1 MNTRIKICLLILF
14 SIVTTPLFYYISDNP
29 GLIQNKLINS
39 RIINKIGKKS
49 TVIFDL
55 NTSLENHMISHM
67 KTYEIK
73 AKSISKEEL
82 KNYAKKLDIK
92 TDDIKEDS
100 SSYILQNDINQLVI
114 NKDTGLIQ
122 YKNLKYKDNN
132 INKKITSEE
141 AIEIVIDFIEK
152 LELPCN
158 HKKCLVEDLPK
169 ENIYQLRFV
178 NSLEGILNYGY
189 YTKAE
194 ITYNGEL
201 LNFDSY
207 QLVYK
212 PLKIV
217 PIKTKK
223 QAYDDLIDIPF
234 EEKNLYIDIQKIE
247 LVYYSTDLEKSA
259 GKKLVL
265 EPAYRFFGEISRDAS
280 FEYFIPA
287 IKD

>member
-1 MNTRIKICLLILF
+1 MPSYSFFHSNYA
-14 SIVTTPLFYYISDNP
+14 SFYYISDNP

-141 AIEIVIDFIEK
+141 AIEIVIDFIE
-152 LELPCN
+152 
-158 HKKCLVEDLPK
+158 
-169 ENIYQLRFV
+169 
-178 NSLEGILNYGY
+178 S
-189 YTKAE
+189 
-194 ITYNGEL
+194 
-201 LNFDSY
+201 
-207 QLVYK
+207 
-212 PLKIV
+212 
-217 PIKTKK
+217 
-223 QAYDDLIDIPF
+223 
-234 EEKNLYIDIQKIE
+234 
-247 LVYYSTDLEKSA
+247 
-259 GKKLVL
+259 
-265 EPAYRFFGEISRDAS
+265 
-280 FEYFIPA
+280 
-287 IKD
+287 

>member
-141 AIEIVIDFIEK
+141 AIDV
-152 LELPCN
+152 
-158 HKKCLVEDLPK
+158 
-169 ENIYQLRFV
+169 
-178 NSLEGILNYGY
+178 
-189 YTKAE
+189 
-194 ITYNGEL
+194 
-201 LNFDSY
+201 
-207 QLVYK
+207 
-212 PLKIV
+212 
-217 PIKTKK
+217 
-223 QAYDDLIDIPF
+223 
-234 EEKNLYIDIQKIE
+234 
-247 LVYYSTDLEKSA
+247 
-259 GKKLVL
+259 
-265 EPAYRFFGEISRDAS
+265 
-280 FEYFIPA
+280 
-287 IKD
+287 

>member
-1 MNTRIKICLLILF
+1 MRSGLNLYEYKNKNLPSYSF

-132 INKKITSEE
+132 INKK
-141 AIEIVIDFIEK
+141 
-152 LELPCN
+152 
-158 HKKCLVEDLPK
+158 
-169 ENIYQLRFV
+169 
-178 NSLEGILNYGY
+178 
-189 YTKAE
+189 
-194 ITYNGEL
+194 
-201 LNFDSY
+201 
-207 QLVYK
+207 
-212 PLKIV
+212 
-217 PIKTKK
+217 
-223 QAYDDLIDIPF
+223 
-234 EEKNLYIDIQKIE
+234 
-247 LVYYSTDLEKSA
+247 
-259 GKKLVL
+259 
-265 EPAYRFFGEISRDAS
+265 
-280 FEYFIPA
+280 
-287 IKD
+287 